1 MKARVAQCVRLFAT
15 PDSPGKKTG
24 VGSLSLLQGILPA
37 QGSNPGLPHTLQ
49 ADSLPAEPP
58 PEAQPA
64 RAPPRAGAEKG
75 AATSFHSFNMKSSS
89 TQREKGASKCSAQN
103 YPVASSFF
111 YNKESESLLRPPGS
125 FPIPPPL
132 SHPVSSNPA
141 ILAFPPLPSPPL
153 QGILALPNLDG
164 APIRSPHSR
173 RPSSH
178 SSDCVPTA
186 PRPQR
191 ASKEHLENKH
201 TAGHQAPRTGLLEAV
216 PQELAWGQ
224 PRPSRGLERKSP
236 FLPSASGLFS
246 CYLRPDKTNPPNH

>member
-1 MKARVAQCVRLFAT
+1 MSDSAT

-125 FPIPPPL
+125 FPIP
-132 SHPVSSNPA
+132 HT
-141 ILAFPPLPSPPL
+141 PLPPCQQQSCHSGLPALSLTPSA
-153 QGILALPNLDG
+153 GDTSLAQPGWGPYQITSQPTALITQLG
-164 APIRSPHSR
+164 LC
-173 RPSSH
+173 SH
-178 SSDCVPTA
+178 SAQTTA
-186 PRPQR
+186 SIQGTP
-191 ASKEHLENKH
+191 
-201 TAGHQAPRTGLLEAV
+201 
-216 PQELAWGQ
+216 
-224 PRPSRGLERKSP
+224 
-236 FLPSASGLFS
+236 
-246 CYLRPDKTNPPNH
+246 